1 MAYVSEIWG
10 NSHGS
15 AAVERQRFPLKSQR
29 KEREGGQ
36 RYGKY
41 TGI

>member
-15 AAVERQRFPLKSQR
+15 AAVERQRFPLKGQR
-29 KEREGGQ
+29 KEREAE